1 MSRVELKEQLK
12 AHRTK
17 LGLSQEELA
26 ERIYVSRQTIS
37 NWETDRTYPDVQ
49 SLLLLSSLFETSIDE
64 LVKGDVEAMEDAIKK
79 EWKKMSRL
87 TIAAWALIGV
97 GLVCLTIGFV
107 VPTGPSSVLTNLS
120 EGEVLGFIVFLVL
133 WLIGMV
139 LIGMVEN
146 IKKVNDLV
154 TYRDILAFS
163 RGEEPVRDGATFGR
177 RHPLARSIAMFTIT
191 ALAGAVVGLVIF
203 HLV

>member
-1 MSRVELKEQLK
+1 MELKEQLK
-12 AHRTK
+12 AHRTR

-64 LVKGDVEAMEDAIKK
+64 LVKGDVEAMEETIKK

-87 TIAAWALIGV
+87 ATAAWILVGIGLAC
-97 GLVCLTIGFV
+97 LVAGFAI
-107 VPTGPSSVLTNLS
+107 PTGPSSVLTNLS
-120 EGEVLGFIVFLVL
+120 EGEVLGFVLFLVF
-133 WLIGMV
+133 WAIGMV
-139 LIGMVEN
+139 LIGMVEYL
-146 IKKVNDLV
+146 KKVNDLV

-163 RGEEPVRDGATFGR
+163 RGEEPAREGAKFGR
-177 RHPLARSIAMFTIT
+177 KHPLARSILYFTVT
-191 ALAGAVVGLVIF
+191 AFAGAIIGLVIF

>member
-1 MSRVELKEQLK
+1 MELKEQLK

-64 LVKGDVEAMEDAIKK
+64 LVKGDVETMEETIKK

-87 TIAAWALIGV
+87 STAAWILVGIGLLC
-97 GLVCLTIGFV
+97 LVAGFAI
-107 VPTGPSSVLTNLS
+107 PSGPSSVLTNLS
-120 EGEVLGFIVFLVL
+120 EGEVLGFVLFLVF
-133 WLIGMV
+133 WIIGMV
-139 LIGMVEN
+139 LLGMVEYL
-146 IKKVNDLV
+146 KKVNDLV

-163 RGEEPVRDGATFGR
+163 RGEQPTREGGAFGR
-177 RHPLARSIAMFTIT
+177 KHPLARSILSFTVT
-191 ALAGAVVGLVIF
+191 AFAGAIIGIIIF